1 MSIPSEV
8 LTAHLETLAI
18 AVKQSL
24 GTVDGAMPARRYED
38 LKVRRCQQH
47 DTMLSGEYREDRQ
60 SLSYIYLISYQIV
73 GILVQSA
80 GRHLP
85 GRAIRIEKHHEI
97 RVQVFEFNV
106 NCLDSCVT

>member
-1 MSIPSEV
+1 M

-47 DTMLSGEYREDRQ
+47 DTMLRGGVQ
-60 SLSYIYLISYQIV
+60 GILAITILYLISYQIV